1 MWDLCAPLSYSRWRC
16 SWHHHMLHNSGRAQ
30 KLPGKQQEDNY
41 PLLRRPRTLLPHS
54 CMPPASAF
62 GCSDTSASNRQP
74 QRLKRIQG
82 DTDNQAIQFY
92 PWLSRERSCTSGN
105 TGYSTEIS
113 ITVNS
118 CWSGVALSTWLWQT
132 PAQGSSSQPQ
142 YCSWLLPQWRCCSLS
157 DVRVKC
163 WGRNLDAHR
172 ASSAV

>member
-1 MWDLCAPLSYSRWRC
+1 MVKEKNSRGFGVSTKRKTIWVGGCCLNFGISVFKMGGTCLRSTQRSLQMWLCFFS
-16 SWHHHMLHNSGRAQ
+16 
-30 KLPGKQQEDNY
+30 
-41 PLLRRPRTLLPHS
+41 
-54 CMPPASAF
+54 
-62 GCSDTSASNRQP
+62 
-74 QRLKRIQG
+74 
-82 DTDNQAIQFY
+82 AIQFY

-142 YCSWLLPQWRCCSLS
+142 YCWWLLPQWRCCSLS